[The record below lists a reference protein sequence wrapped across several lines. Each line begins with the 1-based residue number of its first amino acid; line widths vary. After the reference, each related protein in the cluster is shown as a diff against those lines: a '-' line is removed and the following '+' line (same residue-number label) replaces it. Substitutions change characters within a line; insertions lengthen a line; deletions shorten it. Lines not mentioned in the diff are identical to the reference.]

1 MAEVKILNKIVPE
14 ELVKE
19 AEEHYL
25 EYVKTVSESEKLSKK
40 DYVMFYVNIFVVEEE
55 LAIKERYLE
64 ILKFEVNEAKSE
76 LESSKMIINVPNYN
90 DNSIDTFSNLIF
102 KDILNI
108 LYGNE
113 KIVFSTEEQLQYMKQ
128 FYFNNIRNIEKEY
141 NFLNEVNNVYKSLED
156 SEEGVPTGLIEFVE
170 FINNIYYD

>member
-1 MAEVKILNKIVPE
+1 MANVKIFNKIVPE

-25 EYVKTVSESEKLSKK
+25 EYVKTVPESERLPKK
-40 DYVMFYVNIFVVEEE
+40 SYIRNYVKIFLTEEE
-55 LAIKERYLE
+55 IGIKEKFLE
-64 ILKFEVNEAKSE
+64 MLKEEINEAKSE
-76 LESSKMIINVPNYN
+76 LESSKMYINMNYE
-90 DNSIDTFSNLIF
+90 DYSVNSFSNLVF

-113 KIVFSTEEQLQYMKQ
+113 NIVYSKEEQLHYMQQ
-128 FYFNNIRNIEKEY
+128 FYFNNIRNFEKEY
-141 NFLNEVNNVYKSLED
+141 NFLIEVNNIYKSLED
-156 SEEGVPTGLIEFVE
+156 SEEGVPTGFIDFVE

>member
-90 DNSIDTFSNLIF
+90 DNSIDTFS
-102 KDILNI
+102 
-108 LYGNE
+108 
-113 KIVFSTEEQLQYMKQ
+113 MK
-128 FYFNNIRNIEKEY
+128 K
-141 NFLNEVNNVYKSLED
+141 
-156 SEEGVPTGLIEFVE
+156 
-170 FINNIYYD
+170 